1 MWCPGCRLNLRGLQK
16 ITALI
21 KKANEPDSQVG
32 DNVKEPPLDRAARRA
47 IGLASAGER
56 WSRTVSAARQRQML
70 DGDHLDMLLFND
82 GQIADWILDQV
93 KLRSLGHRLHRDG
106 GMDLMASVAQ
116 RVGALDH
123 GMLRF
128 VEAVW
133 DGIGDGNGSFGGT
146 PIEAS
151 LDGQPVATTPGGA
164 LIDELITIG
173 RGRGFVRPA
182 PFQADKR
189 TVEIGRAL
197 NEEGGMALMRRAHD
211 AVRQSLGG
219 VARELD
225 VAWDGIGMWLG

>member
-133 DGIGDGNGSFGGT
+133 AGIGDGNGSFGGT